1 MAREELS
8 LDFFHQ
14 SHWCET
20 PLMKTSAAQG
30 NLGAVLRRNSY
41 CKWWSQNFSETI
53 LFWTSDNEIKWL
65 PFLDHRWMLLWAHSP
80 LHRWECWSPPGAWHS
95 KHSAAFWEIERCT
108 GWQDKSDRMTRC
120 LCKLSHLNT
129 TLPLQ
134 SLISMWIFVGKWRE
148 SPAKWIFS
156 FNFSVLELKELVN
169 LNCVK

>member
-1 MAREELS
+1 MRNSGLTTDRQTDRQTDGQSTSASVELRFAAKNVTWMAREELS

-53 LFWTSDNEIKWL
+53 LFWNSDNKIKWL

-80 LHRWECWSPPGAWHS
+80 LHRWECWFPPEAWHS
-95 KHSAAFWEIERCT
+95 KHSAAFWVIEICT
-108 GWQDKSDRMTRC
+108 WLDTRQVRQ
-120 LCKLSHLNT
+120 ND
-129 TLPLQ
+129 Q
-134 SLISMWIFVGKWRE
+134 MSL
-148 SPAKWIFS
+148 
-156 FNFSVLELKELVN
+156 
-169 LNCVK
+169 